1 MDCISLGG
9 LVEMNQTEILDIL
22 QEECGEVVQIVSK
35 CRRFGI
41 DDSYQ
46 DGETNRARLTKEVG
60 DLMCMIQLM
69 QEAGIVDLAEVM
81 FAAGKKR
88 IKLKEWSTIYED

>member
-1 MDCISLGG
+1 
-9 LVEMNQTEILDIL
+9 VEEMNQTEILDIL
-22 QEECGEVVQIVSK
+22 QEECGEVVQMVSK

-41 DDSYQ
+41 DDAYGE
-46 DGETNRARLTKEVG
+46 DGETNRSRLTKEIG

-69 QEAGIVDLAEVM
+69 QEAGIVDMAEVM

-88 IKLKEWSTIYED
+88 IKLKEWSKVYED

>member
-1 MDCISLGG
+1 
-9 LVEMNQTEILDIL
+9 MNQIEILDIL

-41 DDSYQ
+41 DDAYQ
-46 DGETNRARLTKEVG
+46 GGETNRSRLTKEVG

-69 QEAGIVDLAEVM
+69 QEAGIIDIVEVM

-88 IKLKEWSTIYED
+88 EKLKQWSKIYED